1 MMVCGVW
8 SCNIFSLP
16 PFLPPSFPPSTP
28 SAVDYHHELQELRSS
43 HADTISELEKTRK
56 LLALQHTINKDYKKE
71 VSDTLHDSGHQ
82 DVQLCP

>member
-1 MMVCGVW
+1 MVCGAAIY
-8 SCNIFSLP
+8 S
-16 PFLPPSFPPSTP
+16 PFHLSSTP